1 MRRVHLRSL
10 VLISLAVGLWFPLAG
25 HSQNMEEILGIGSGN
40 TAQGPVVRQTVSTS
54 GQDTGDAAVI
64 RAEINALLDE
74 INKLLEEIG
83 KALKDTAGTVTGK
96 AKEAADKA
104 KDKVKETADKVK
116 DKVKET
122 ADKVKDKVTGSSSTT
137 YTVRQGDSLWAIAQR
152 LLGNGNRWP
161 EIVEA
166 NKSRYPS
173 LAKNPNLIY
182 AGWKLTIP
190 GARSTTGP
198 STTTPPPTSGT
209 TPPSSSSGESAA
221 LNAWKGG
228 KLAPSEFCR
237 LLGPVARESMKV
249 TGVPASVTLAQAA
262 LETGW
267 GRATIGDA
275 KNLFGI
281 KGTGPAG
288 SITVKTQEYINGR
301 YVTVNGT
308 FRKYHTWRES
318 IDDHARLLTTASRYR
333 NCMANKSNPDQFARE
348 LQKAGYATSPTYAST
363 LISIM
368 KQYNLYQY
376 DK

>member
-10 VLISLAVGLWFPLAG
+10 ILISLAVGLWLPLAG
-25 HSQNMEEILGIGSGN
+25 HSQSMEEILGIGSGDA
-40 TAQGPVVRQTVSTS
+40 AQGPVVRQSVSS
-54 GQDTGDAAVI
+54 AGHDTGDAAAI

-83 KALKDTAGTVTGK
+83 KALKDTAGKVTGK
-96 AKEAADKA
+96 AKETADKA
-104 KDKVKETADKVK
+104 KEAAGKVK

-122 ADKVKDKVTGSSSTT
+122 AGKVKDKVTGSASTT

-152 LLGNGNRWP
+152 FLGSGNRWP
-161 EIVEA
+161 ELVEA

-190 GARSTTGP
+190 GVRSTTPPSTSTPP
-198 STTTPPPTSGT
+198 STTTPP
-209 TPPSSSSGESAA
+209 SSSGETAA

-267 GRATIGDA
+267 GKATIGDA

-333 NCMANKSNPDQFARE
+333 NCMANRNNPDQFARE